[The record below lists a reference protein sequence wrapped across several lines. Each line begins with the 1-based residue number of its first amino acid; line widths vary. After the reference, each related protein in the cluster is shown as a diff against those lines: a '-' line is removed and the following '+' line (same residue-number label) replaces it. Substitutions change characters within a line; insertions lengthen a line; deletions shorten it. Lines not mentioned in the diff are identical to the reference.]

1 MIPGS
6 FFAHGFLQIFQPML
20 NDHGRVSLNRP
31 DVSRCAP
38 SRLSVAFH
46 AQKCAGDGWRTSRWP
61 CRLRCSVEWG
71 NHPKWSWLSV
81 YRSPGPWASAS
92 ALTCLYC
99 HTATESI
106 EGDHY
111 RSFVYIYMCVC
122 NVEKSELTR
131 WLHVG
136 WFGCL
141 SLVLLILSESLH
153 FIIYESHKYDNFEGT
168 SLDSNYCFFF
178 QNHNSHVIMSSVW
191 PVDNAAMWCNQ
202 KWSMV
207 NFPKNARLRVSFV
220 CSLERWW
227 FAGKHRKADMS
238 NPELHSCWGHR
249 NQPISDGPRSI
260 TFSRD
265 INGLS
270 IAYGSLC

>member
-1 MIPGS
+1 MKGHLQGFPPMIPGS

-61 CRLRCSVEWG
+61 SRCSVESG

-81 YRSPGPWASAS
+81 YRSPGPWVSAS

-99 HTATESI
+99 HTSTESL
-106 EGDHY
+106 EGYHY
-111 RSFVYIYMCVC
+111 RSFVYMCVI

-141 SLVLLILSESLH
+141 LSLVLLVLSESLH
-153 FIIYESHKYDNFEGT
+153 FIIYESQKYDNIEGT
-168 SLDSNYCFFF
+168 SLDSNYCLC

-191 PVDNAAMWCNQ
+191 PVDIAAMWCNQ
-202 KWSMV
+202 EWSIIYMV

-220 CSLERWW
+220 CLQESI
-227 FAGKHRKADMS
+227 GKQTC
-238 NPELHSCWGHR
+238 PILSCTAVEVIATSQFRIAFGWD
-249 NQPISDGPRSI
+249 IS
-260 TFSRD
+260 
-265 INGLS
+265 GLS
-270 IAYGSLC
+270 IAYGSLW